1 MELIPKELLESIPK
15 LYDTEEIINP
25 TCHIKLFTPDA
36 NFTWYIIEISIDEKL
51 CFGYIQGLEN
61 ELGYFNL
68 DEIKQVRGPHGLK
81 VERDLSFT
89 AKPLS
94 EIREGSN
101 DD

>member
-15 LYDTEEIINP
+15 LYETEELVNP

-36 NFTWYIIEISIDEKL
+36 RWTWYIIEISIDENL
-51 CFGYIQGLEN
+51 CYGYVQGLDN
-61 ELGYFNL
+61 ELCYFSL
-68 DEIKQVRGPHGLK
+68 DEIKQVKGPLGLK

-89 AKPLS
+89 PKPLS
-94 EIREGSN
+94 KLREGSN